1 MRRRAPT
8 TTTRIHGEGKGIE
21 IMCDNCGF
29 PALMHGKRIPRRE
42 MLSLGAGLGAMLAV
56 PSHALAKG
64 KYKAPP
70 KPQNVLTPEQA
81 LERLQEGN
89 KRYVEGVTKRH
100 DFITERAALVDGQ
113 NPYAGILSCA
123 DSRIGPEF
131 TFDSS
136 RGDLFVVRVAGN
148 FLNADNLASF
158 EYAVEVLKTPLLM
171 VLGHDACGAVSS
183 TISSIKNKTNLPGH
197 LPSLVANL
205 TPAVNAASSL
215 PGDLLENATKENVR
229 RNVEALK
236 NATPLLSAAFNE
248 KRLKVVGAIYRLK
261 NGEVQLI
268 A

>member
-1 MRRRAPT
+1 
-8 TTTRIHGEGKGIE
+8 
-21 IMCDNCGF
+21 
-29 PALMHGKRIPRRE
+29 
-42 MLSLGAGLGAMLAV
+42 MLSLGAGLGAMLAL

-123 DSRIGPEF
+123 DLRIGPEF

-197 LPSLVANL
+197 LPSLVANSDFGGECGFQ
-205 TPAVNAASSL
+205 PSGRSAGERHQGKCA
-215 PGDLLENATKENVR
+215 PQR
-229 RNVEALK
+229 RGAED
-236 NATPLLSAAFNE
+236 ATPLLSAAFNE